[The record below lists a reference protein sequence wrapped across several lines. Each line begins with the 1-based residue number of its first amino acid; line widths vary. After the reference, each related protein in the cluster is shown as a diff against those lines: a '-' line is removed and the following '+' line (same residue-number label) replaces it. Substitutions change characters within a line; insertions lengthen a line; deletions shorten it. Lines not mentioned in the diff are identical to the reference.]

1 LKKQVKRIFFLAVL
15 VCSVWLGGLLADLY
29 TLQQDILRLHVVANS
44 DSDADQDVKLQVRDA
59 ILGSLEQ
66 GLAQARDVE
75 EAKMYIRSVL
85 PELEQIANE
94 TLSKA
99 GFTESAVVSLEQEA
113 FPVRDYDTFRLPSGV
128 YQSLRVRI
136 GDAEGKN
143 WWCVVFPELCMSATT
158 NEFAEVAAMEGIPDR
173 LSGSLTGE
181 YEIRFWILD
190 QLGRLGNFLRGE
202 RE

>member
-1 LKKQVKRIFFLAVL
+1 MKKQVKRIFFLAVL

-75 EAKMYIRSVL
+75 EAKTYIRSVL
-85 PELEQIANE
+85 PELEQIAND

-99 GFTESAVVSLEQEA
+99 GFAESAVVSLEQEA

-136 GDAEGKN
+136 GNAEGKN

-190 QLGRLGNFLRGE
+190 QLGRLGNFLWGE